1 MSKSVFTPE
10 GLALVKN
17 NGSIQNQAL
26 TANEKALDEHK
37 WFLSGK
43 GKDGQPRKR
52 STYVQYLRGYVQ
64 ALKDLVDGT
73 ELKAWEPKPIS
84 ASTNVGAGMTSDQLS
99 VLIAKAVAEAMK
111 AK

>member
-1 MSKSVFTPE
+1 MKPIFTSE

-17 NGSIQNQAL
+17 NGTVQNTAL
-26 TANEKALDEHK
+26 KANEKALDEHK

-52 STYVQYLRGYVQ
+52 SSYVQFLRGYTQ
-64 ALKDLVDGT
+64 AITDLMAGT
-73 ELKAWEPKPIS
+73 ELKAWEPKPVS
-84 ASTNVGAGMTSDQLS
+84 ASTNVTLTGDQLKG
-99 VLIAKAVAEAMK
+99 IIEKAVQDALK